1 MRRNPVA
8 AALRDPWTFIGL
20 AGIGFALVFAVV
32 PLLALFAQS
41 LQGISDIP
49 YDASLVHRVG
59 LEIRLRPAGAT
70 EFIPANNAV
79 FTWTPATGGAVES
92 GR

>member
-20 AGIGFALVFAVV
+20 AGIAFATVFAVV

-41 LQGISDIP
+41 LQGT
-49 YDASLVHRVG
+49 LWFLFR
-59 LEIRLRPAGAT
+59 R
-70 EFIPANNAV
+70 
-79 FTWTPATGGAVES
+79 
-92 GR
+92 